1 MAETVF
7 QNIIHALGKGGF
19 NILFIWL
26 IVGSVFLMLKG
37 MRSGRKTSALFDLKK
52 IEPKFKGK
60 EDQKQMRY
68 FKALKDRVDFYFFF
82 KNKKNHA
89 KIVYA
94 VVLLIEL
101 TLLVTLFI
109 LKKYLLA
116 LVFPLLIHWFVCK
129 ALDLMSATIHTFVQK
144 ELPLAIKHLIKTM
157 SKTNDLKTVMY
168 ETSKN
173 LKEPLRSKF
182 FDLSRQLITDNHEKA
197 LMEFAEGIG
206 NTWIYAFVFLLNS
219 YKEQSKK
226 ADVIKNLAL
235 LADMME
241 RENYLK
247 EKGLTD
253 KKSVVILNYAL
264 GVVGLIALAA
274 NLIFNPYAVDFFF
287 NSLGGMVV
295 LIIGTVAILGTFI
308 INLMLTRKTV

>member
-19 NILFIWL
+19 NFLFLWL
-26 IVGSVFLMLKG
+26 IIGSLFLLLKG

-52 IEPKFKGK
+52 MEPKFKGK
-60 EDQKQMRY
+60 EDQKKMRY
-68 FKALKDRVDFYFFF
+68 FRALKDRVDFYFYF
-82 KNKKNHA
+82 KNKKHRG

-94 VVLLIEL
+94 VILLIEL

-109 LKKYLLA
+109 LKKYLLS

-129 ALDLMSATIHTFVQK
+129 ALDLMSETIHTFIQK
-144 ELPLAIKHLIKTM
+144 ELPLVIKHLIKTM
-157 SKTNDLKTVMY
+157 SKTNELKTVMY

-173 LKEPLRSKF
+173 LKEPLRSRF
-182 FDLSRQLITDNHEKA
+182 FDLSRQLITDSHEKS
-197 LMEFAEGIG
+197 LMEFAEGLD
-206 NTWIYAFVFLLNS
+206 NTWVYAFVFLLLS

-226 ADVIKNLAL
+226 ADVLKNLAL
-235 LADMME
+235 LAEMME
-241 RENYLK
+241 RENHIK
-247 EKGLTD
+247 EKAITD

-264 GVVGLIALAA
+264 GVVGLLALSA

-287 NSLGGMVV
+287 NTLGGMVV

-308 INLMLTRKTV
+308 INLVLTRKTL